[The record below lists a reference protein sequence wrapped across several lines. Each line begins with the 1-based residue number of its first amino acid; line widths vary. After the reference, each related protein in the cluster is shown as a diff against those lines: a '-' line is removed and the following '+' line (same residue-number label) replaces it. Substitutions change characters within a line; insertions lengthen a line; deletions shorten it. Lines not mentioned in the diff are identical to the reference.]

1 MPRIWVA
8 WWKQPAA
15 APLQSCRQVWRKTLL
30 QICKDTGHGFDPVEA
45 ACMAQVV
52 WAHLFVDMISIS
64 QLHWLIFLHAWW
76 CRYRWIFGRPQLW
89 CIYQMGEWGA
99 ETGVK
104 VGVPQVVVTKWWAAA
119 RPSMRQAWWK
129 KSISYENIYNKRWPL
144 SQFHQ
149 LWVQGQNQGNACY
162 FIINLFVVVSL
173 EATIVK
179 EIWT

>member
-1 MPRIWVA
+1 MCFFSWEGGRISEA
-8 WWKQPAA
+8 WFYFV
-15 APLQSCRQVWRKTLL
+15 PLSFLQRLL
-30 QICKDTGHGFDPVEA
+30 LPPVEV
-45 ACMAQVV
+45 ACMTQVV
-52 WAHLFVDMISIS
+52 WAQFLRYIGWYFYMLDDVDTDGYLEGPS
-64 QLHWLIFLHAWW
+64 
-76 CRYRWIFGRPQLW
+76 LW

-104 VGVPQVVVTKWWAAA
+104 VGVPQVVVTKWWWAAAAA

-173 EATIVK
+173 EATIVR